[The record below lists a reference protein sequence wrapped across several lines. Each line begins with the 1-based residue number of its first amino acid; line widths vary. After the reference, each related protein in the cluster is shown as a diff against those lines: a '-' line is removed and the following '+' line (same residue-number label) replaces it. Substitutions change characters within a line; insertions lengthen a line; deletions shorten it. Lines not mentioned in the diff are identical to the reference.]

1 MRARVGNDHRT
12 LRNAMTVSELIEALQ
27 DCDPDAV
34 VVMISDYGDY
44 HHTQQ
49 ALTIRDCDGI
59 TCDQTIV
66 EEPGYSRSG
75 LALVE
80 SDGRDEDDEEE
91 SDAEEQ
97 KFVILR

>member
-1 MRARVGNDHRT
+1 
-12 LRNAMTVSELIEALQ
+12 MTVAELIDALS

-49 ALTIRDCDGI
+49 ALTIKDCDGI
-59 TCDQTIV
+59 TCDQVIV

-80 SDGRDEDDEEE
+80 SDGSDDDEDEE
-91 SDAEEQ
+91 SDEEEQ